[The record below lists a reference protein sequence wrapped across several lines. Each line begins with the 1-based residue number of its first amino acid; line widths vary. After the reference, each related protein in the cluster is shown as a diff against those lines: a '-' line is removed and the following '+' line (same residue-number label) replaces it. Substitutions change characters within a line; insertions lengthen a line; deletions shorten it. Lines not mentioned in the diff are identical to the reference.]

1 MLSENGPIGM
11 REAQEKAR
19 CEREDSQM
27 RTHLNEEPL
36 MRANA
41 QFLEQMRGMQMDT
54 VPFTENFCVGI
65 GMFW

>member
-1 MLSENGPIGM
+1 
-11 REAQEKAR
+11 
-19 CEREDSQM
+19 M